1 MTTATLTNNQAFFYI
16 DGIPTKG
23 LWVDLDEVEGW
34 DTVAALLSEKYPN
47 SDIDE
52 ILCADIEGIGRHFY
66 ASNCDSFSMNE
77 WLEFKE
83 GMASTHLDYEIVAAY
98 LECFGKYGD
107 IDISEIE
114 DQYYGQYD
122 DFMAFTYQ
130 FIDDTCA
137 LDGMPEDLK
146 SYFDYEKYGN
156 DLSYDFSISND
167 GHVFRSC

>member
-1 MTTATLTNNQAFFYI
+1 MTTATMTNQAFFYI

-34 DTVAALLSEKYPN
+34 ESVEEKLLDLFPS
-47 SDIDE
+47 SQIDE

-83 GMASTHLDYEIVAAY
+83 SMASTHLDIEIVAAF

-107 IDISEIE
+107 IDISAIE

-122 DFMAFTYQ
+122 SFDDFVYAFV
-130 FIDDTCA
+130 DDTCA
-137 LDGMPEDLK
+137 LEGMPEHLQ
-146 SYFDYEKYGN
+146 SYFDYEKYGR